1 MSAAFIP
8 ILPDSGLDQFKVGLV
23 DGPFSDGDGQHFHS
37 ISDRNRRRQKKMHEI
52 EKKLQ
57 VEFGWKFD
65 EIMG

>member
-1 MSAAFIP
+1 
-8 ILPDSGLDQFKVGLV
+8 LDQFKVGLG
-23 DGPFSDGDGQHFHS
+23 DGPFSDGDEQHCHS
-37 ISDRNRRRQKKMHEI
+37 ISDRNRRRQKKMHET

>member
-8 ILPDSGLDQFKVGLV
+8 VLADSGLDCLKVGLG
-23 DGPFSDGDGQHFHS
+23 DGPFSNCNGQHSHS
-37 ISDRNRRRQKKMHEI
+37 ISEQDRRRQKKMHVI

-57 VEFGWKFD
+57 VEFDWKFD